1 MHHTATLEPELCRR
15 AALCIAVLRKT
26 ARSLRPLAFLAIFT
40 GIFGPIVAE
49 QAQDRSSG
57 ARIADSIFENGKVF
71 TAGERSGI
79 AEAFAVKDG
88 RFLAVGTSNA
98 MRGYMGKGTAVVDL
112 HGRTVTPGLSDGHF
126 HNEGGG
132 HGLDLSATRSLA
144 DLLAAVQAA
153 AKKARP
159 GQVIVSNSDW
169 HEAQLREQR
178 LPLAGELDAVS
189 PSVPVVLVR
198 GGHEMILNSAA
209 LRKWDITPNTKSP
222 EGGSITRGPDG
233 NLTGELIDNARRLVK
248 LPPAP
253 PVSMQD
259 VLETQR
265 KLNAYG
271 ITSVRIPG
279 SYKGNLFQDYKL
291 LKQMRDAGQL
301 SLRYTIYLP
310 GFATADPAK
319 IREMIV
325 DSGLSQDEGDEW
337 VRIGGVK
344 LLVDGGFE
352 GGHMTRPYAEPY
364 GKGGTFD
371 GLTLVSLANFTA
383 VVREV
388 NRLGWRVATHAVG
401 DAALDEVLDAYE
413 AADAE
418 RSIAGKRWSIEHA
431 FIARPNQIA
440 RMKKLGV
447 ILSVQ
452 DHLYLAAP
460 AMKKYWG
467 IERARTVTPLK
478 TYLDNGFLV
487 VGGTDSPVVPFNP
500 FWELYHF
507 NTRDTISDGVY
518 GTDER
523 VESRETLLRMI
534 TINYA
539 RLTGEDKIKGS
550 IEPGKLADFA
560 ILSDDILTVPAKQML
575 QMKALATYVGG
586 KQVYHDPSYR

>member
-1 MHHTATLEPELCRR
+1 
-15 AALCIAVLRKT
+15 V
-26 ARSLRPLAFLAIFT
+26 
-40 GIFGPIVAE
+40 
-49 QAQDRSSG
+49 
-57 ARIADSIFENGKVF
+57 
-71 TAGERSGI
+71 
-79 AEAFAVKDG
+79 
-88 RFLAVGTSNA
+88 
-98 MRGYMGKGTAVVDL
+98 
-112 HGRTVTPGLSDGHF
+112 
-126 HNEGGG
+126 
-132 HGLDLSATRSLA
+132 
-144 DLLAAVQAA
+144 
-153 AKKARP
+153 
-159 GQVIVSNSDW
+159 
-169 HEAQLREQR
+169 
-178 LPLAGELDAVS
+178 
-189 PSVPVVLVR
+189 
-198 GGHEMILNSAA
+198 
-209 LRKWDITPNTKSP
+209 
-222 EGGSITRGPDG
+222 
-233 NLTGELIDNARRLVK
+233 
-248 LPPAP
+248 
-253 PVSMQD
+253 QD

-291 LKQMRDAGQL
+291 LKQMRDSGQL
-301 SLRYTIYLP
+301 SLRYTLYLP
-310 GFATADPAK
+310 GFASADPAK
-319 IREMIV
+319 IREMIA
-325 DSGLSQDEGDEW
+325 DSGVTQDEGDEW

-344 LLVDGGFE
+344 LIVDGGFE
-352 GGHMTRPYAEPY
+352 GGHMTKPYAEPY
-364 GKGGTFD
+364 GKGGSFN
-371 GLTLVSLANFTA
+371 GLTLVSPANFTA
-383 VVREV
+383 VVKEV

-401 DAALDEVLDAYE
+401 DAAVDEVLDAYE
-413 AADAE
+413 AADSE
-418 RSIAGKRWSIEHA
+418 HPIGGKRWAIEHA
-431 FIARPNQIA
+431 FIVRPDQIA

-467 IERARTVTPLK
+467 IDRAREVTPLK

-518 GTDER
+518 GADER

-560 ILSDDILTVPAKQML
+560 ILSDDILTVPAKQIL
-575 QMKALATYVGG
+575 QMKALATYVEG